1 MVSLERTLRHVA
13 VSTAEVARYCDHAEH
28 NEELARAWVLGAG
41 ERLREAAIELASA
54 FTVDLRDSY
63 ASRLG
68 AIETEHLL
76 DTGAGGF
83 DGRAEA
89 SAAWTWR
96 ELQCVQI
103 GHDRH
108 FHPDVFGLSKA
119 EQLRHYLLHLAKLTG
134 FLASATLDEQCW
146 TKLKERGIPDLLI
159 FGLKLPTVMGV
170 RLPYDKITVSDL
182 VPGH

>member
-1 MVSLERTLRHVA
+1 MAALERTLRLVA

-28 NEELARAWVLGAG
+28 NEELKRAWVLHAG
-41 ERLREAAIELASA
+41 ERFRDVAMALASA
-54 FTVDLRDSY
+54 FDVDLRDSY
-63 ASRLG
+63 ATRLG
-68 AIETEHLL
+68 AIEANHLL
-76 DTGAGGF
+76 DTGDDFNGQ
-83 DGRAEA
+83 AEA
-89 SAAWTWR
+89 SAVWTWR

-103 GHDRH
+103 RHDRL

-134 FLASATLDEQCW
+134 FIASATLDDGYW
-146 TKLKERGIPDLLI
+146 PALKERGIADLLV

-182 VPGH
+182 DPGR